1 MYQAYNWYPTIVHP
15 VTKQIM
21 NMFSDAFN
29 ALLDQG
35 FNETDLFMRPR
46 IQNQDPLTYIKDV
59 DYEMMIHLPFEQLKA
74 LCQCNHYTYQL
85 CQNKHFWL
93 RKIQHD
99 HLILPSDNLLTYTNW
114 LQVYHVLCRITTHVN
129 VYYGEESSAAMINIK
144 LKQPFSDLLK

>member
-1 MYQAYNWYPTIVHP
+1 MKQPQYDLSDVYNWYPTIVHP

-85 CQNKHFWL
+85 CQNNIFGYEKYNTTIW
-93 RKIQHD
+93 
-99 HLILPSDNLLTYTNW
+99 YY
-114 LQVYHVLCRITTHVN
+114 QVTTC
-129 VYYGEESSAAMINIK
+129 
-144 LKQPFSDLLK
+144 